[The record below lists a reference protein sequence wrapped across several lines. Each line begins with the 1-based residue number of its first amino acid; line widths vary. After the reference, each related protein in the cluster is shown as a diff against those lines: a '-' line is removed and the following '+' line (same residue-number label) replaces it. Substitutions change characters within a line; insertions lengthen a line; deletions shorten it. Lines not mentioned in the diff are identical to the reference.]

1 MDTFLGKWVLKKEVN
16 FDKFL
21 KFSGVPWY
29 QRCIAKHNKLKILI
43 EKWKKVYVKSV
54 TSPLYN
60 TQEILKLDN
69 EYRTYDKF
77 MKRFYEKNNI
87 IFVDVKYKNL
97 ISWNEEVNIREGF
110 LVNKY
115 IWNENNERHIA
126 VQFFKRN

>member
-21 KFSGVPWY
+21 KFSGVPWF
-29 QRCIAKHNKLKILI
+29 QRRIAKHNKLKILI

-54 TSPLYN
+54 ISPLYN

-69 EYRTYDKF
+69 EYRIYDKF
-77 MKRFYEKNNI
+77 MKKFYTEENI
-87 IFVDVKYKNL
+87 IYVDVKYNDELSWKEEIHIKDGVL
-97 ISWNEEVNIREGF
+97 IT
-110 LVNKY
+110 KY
-115 IWNENNERHIA
+115 IWIKKNERHIA